1 MYREKTGNPG
11 STILTRMFENV
22 GGGGDHAEV
31 IMIKKIERKIKS
43 KQMQKDGKFVIQLF
57 SVSSQNLD
65 PLDTLSKK

>member
-1 MYREKTGNPG
+1 
-11 STILTRMFENV
+11 MFENV